1 MLSLHP
7 SIEVCVHTRMF
18 VGRNG
23 PALPELSAVPVRG
36 IGTTH
41 LLLLCRRLSICKT
54 EKILAAFLLS
64 GRLMIEYVCSAGKPL
79 K

>member
-7 SIEVCVHTRMF
+7 SVELCVHTRMF

-41 LLLLCRRLSICKT
+41 PLLLCHRLSICKT
-54 EKILAAFLLS
+54 ETILAAFLLS